1 MKKTVFVIIAIGVAL
16 GMTACELDNSSNK
29 TTTTTTSAV
38 IQSGDSSAKSTEKET
53 EKQTTT
59 TKEETT
65 TTKEETT
72 TTKQTTAAPAVEESY
87 EHNSNYDVVEKAT
100 YKDSVGYTHVIH
112 KVKAKKDVSIS
123 ATLMAYD
130 ANNNVIGKSEDRITL
145 TTGQNNFFEY
155 TFEPD
160 ISKAKITAQ
169 MEVEN
174 DSFMDG
180 PRNAVQMVKSN
191 KTGDDLFITFKQV
204 TDELGS
210 LAKFKILYYKGGK
223 IIDAETNGYFEIYA
237 KNMKGKGSTD
247 VAKVWVYDIAYDK
260 FEVCF
265 EP

>member
-1 MKKTVFVIIAIGVAL
+1 MKKTLFVIIAIGVAL

-100 YKDSVGYTHVIH
+100 FKDSIGDTHIIH
-112 KVKAKKDVSIS
+112 KVKAKKDCTVSG
-123 ATLMAYD
+123 TLIAYD
-130 ANNNVIGKSEDRITL
+130 SSDNVIGKSEDKITL
-145 TTGQNNFFEY
+145 TTGKFNYFEY
-155 TFEPD
+155 NFEPD
-160 ISKAKITAQ
+160 VSKAKITAQ
-169 MEVEN
+169 METEY

-180 PRNAVQMVKSN
+180 PRNSVEMVKSN
-191 KTGDDLFITFKQV
+191 KTGDNLYITFKQV
-204 TDELGS
+204 TDELGTF
-210 LAKFKILYYKGGK
+210 AKYKILFYKGSK
-223 IIDAETNGYFEIYA
+223 IVDSEDGYFTVYA
-237 KNMKGKGSTD
+237 QKLKGKGTTD
-247 VAKVWVYDIAYDK
+247 VAEVWVYGINYDK

>member
-1 MKKTVFVIIAIGVAL
+1 MKKTLFVIIAIGVAL

-38 IQSGDSSAKSTEKET
+38 IQSGETTEKNT
-53 EKQTTT
+53 EAQTTT
-59 TKEETT
+59 TTREETT
-65 TTKEETT
+65 TTREETT
-72 TTKQTTAAPAVEESY
+72 TTRE
-87 EHNSNYDVVEKAT
+87 AT
-100 YKDSVGYTHVIH
+100 YKDSIGYTHVIH

-169 MEVEN
+169 MEAEN

-210 LAKFKILYYKGGK
+210 SAKFKILYYKGGK
-223 IIDAETNGYFEIYA
+223 IIDTETNGYFVIYA